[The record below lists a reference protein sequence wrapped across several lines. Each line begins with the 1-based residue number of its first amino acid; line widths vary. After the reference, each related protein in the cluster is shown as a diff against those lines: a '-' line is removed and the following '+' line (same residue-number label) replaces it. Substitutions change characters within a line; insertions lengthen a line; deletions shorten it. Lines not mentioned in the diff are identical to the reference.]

1 MAPAV
6 DIFSTSIGLEDA
18 QLLWAEEL
26 EARVREGARAAGLVG
41 EMVGYHVAT
50 GGKRLRALLPVWACA
65 NLGGRPEEALDIGA
79 GLELLHNAT
88 LVHDDLQ
95 DGDRYRRGHPAVW
108 HRWGA
113 AQAINAGDALV
124 FQGIGCI
131 LRAPAG
137 RWGADTACRALVRVT
152 EGQAM
157 EFQLQLPATDPD
169 ALLPTDESWRAMA
182 LRKTGALVGACLQTG
197 AIAAGSNAA
206 TVASAGDYGEAL
218 GLLFQVQDD
227 YLDLVGDKGR
237 EARGSDLMEGKLSF
251 PVIWAYTHAAPA
263 DVHRLRRVIE
273 AGRPEKT
280 QTMVEDAIVTLDRTG
295 ALTATATW
303 LRDARDAALDHPF
316 APAVPGLVE
325 RMLAPVAHALETEP
339 KSSRRTRHARAREA
353 PKAEPLDH

>member
-1 MAPAV
+1 MTLAV
-6 DIFSTSIGLEDA
+6 DIFSVSMSFEDTR
-18 QLLWAEEL
+18 LRWAEEL
-26 EARVREGARAAGLVG
+26 EARVRDGARATGLVG

-50 GGKRLRALLPVWACA
+50 GGKRLRAILPVWACV

-95 DGDRYRRGHPAVW
+95 DGDRYRRGHPTVW

-137 RWGADTACRALVRVT
+137 RHVADAACRALVRVT

-169 ALLPTDESWRAMA
+169 ALPPTEESWRAMA
-182 LRKTGALVGACLQTG
+182 VRKTGALVGACLQGG

-206 TVASAGDYGEAL
+206 TIASARDYGEAL

-237 EARGSDLMEGKLSF
+237 EARGSDLVEGKLSF
-251 PVIWAYTHAAPA
+251 PIVWAYAHAAPA
-263 DVHRLRRVIE
+263 EVQALRDVIQCERR
-273 AGRPEKT
+273 EKT
-280 QTMVEDAIVTLDRTG
+280 PAMVADAIATLERVG
-295 ALTATATW
+295 ALTATGEW
-303 LRDARDAALDHPF
+303 LREACDAALDHPF
-316 APAVPGLVE
+316 ARTVPGLAE
-325 RMLAPVAHALETEP
+325 RMLAPVAHALSMPPE
-339 KSSRRTRHARAREA
+339 SRRIMRGAWDREA
-353 PKAEPLDH
+353 PGPQSA